1 MIVKDSCKCLYSD
14 VFKGVNGAVV
24 SVYAGRFKDDSYENP
39 VVYFVDVTER
49 RVGTAKTY
57 RVVLANYKR
66 VGTAR
71 DSRCMLLGVKL
82 LTALRYPFPT
92 VRGVIEHDGYIEA
105 VAYATAPYFEGRV
118 LND

>member
-1 MIVKDSCKCLYSD
+1 MVMKDSCKCLYSD
-14 VFKGVNGAVV
+14 AFNGVNGAVV

-49 RVGTAKTY
+49 RVGAPMTY

-66 VGTAR
+66 VGSAR
-71 DSRCMLLGVKL
+71 DRRCMLLGVKL

-105 VAYATAPYFEGRV
+105 TAYTTATYFEGNV
-118 LND
+118 C